1 MITRLKNT
9 PIDRLVLIVILL
21 TLVALPLWVLIVYV
35 LWYALTTLGYSGD
48 FWGALEGLSSA
59 AALTLT
65 FAGGIIIIIQ
75 LNDATET
82 RDLQIYND
90 VFERMM
96 SDRDI
101 EARRWIYIH
110 LPENVPQG
118 LELMANDPEGQ
129 AHVKQVLNSFDH
141 LGFLIQHDF
150 GVSDRV
156 IQWVSPFVVK
166 TWIKVGPYVDHEAER
181 RNEPDYYESARLLY
195 ERCRDWREEHG
206 KSTGFTKVEKAM

>member
-9 PIDRLVLIVILL
+9 PIDRLVLIVVLL
-21 TLVALPLWVLIVYV
+21 TSVALPLWVLIVYA
-35 LWYALTTLGYSGD
+35 LWYALTSLGYSGD

-65 FAGGIIIIIQ
+65 LAGGIIIIIQ
-75 LNDATET
+75 LNDATEA

-101 EARRWIYIH
+101 EARRWIYMN
-110 LPENVPQG
+110 LPDDVQQG
-118 LELMANDPEGQ
+118 LDLMANDPEGQ

-141 LGFLIQHDF
+141 LGFLVQHDF

-166 TWIKVGPYVDHEAER
+166 TWAKIGPYVDYEAER
-181 RNEPDYYESARLLY
+181 RNESDYYESARLLY
-195 ERCRDWREEHG
+195 ERCRDWREGHG
-206 KSTGFTKVEKAM
+206 KGTGFTKVEKAM